1 MSAIASNRMR
11 KEFLDVIQPY
21 LDEGTLVLVNGKR
34 HAKLK
39 RADGRILTVTGSA
52 GDQRAIKNFK
62 SSIRKFATGDAK

>member
-1 MSAIASNRMR
+1 MSATASNRMR

-39 RADGRILTVTGSA
+39 RADGRTFAVTGST

-62 SSIRKFATGDAK
+62 SSIRNFAAGETK